1 MISEIDGFE
10 IRTADIFAL
19 LVGSSEKGIHT
30 DRGICTSHV
39 LTDTDCGTEPTSNS
53 TQTGDLL
60 SQVVDGGELHRACC
74 RRCLRARLLVQDKV
88 TLNYGGIDGTLPAT
102 GALDI
107 RRIGDAG
114 IAVAHGGAPG
124 RSPCRVCRSLRV
136 QAVRPKGTSDS
147 TSTKR
152 VAGSTGDWPLGGAM
166 AVGWRNLWMAGPLQ
180 MRCLFSC
187 FWVTA
192 MLTPTPFPINALHH
206 RGERS
211 PRRSLFLAGP
221 LVLPSLHTTAQK
233 LCNIHL
239 HCHPPSGIDRRGTPP
254 VGGAI
259 LLHIPQLPS
268 LFPHTPHPVRPTV
281 LPFHPLSSAHCPLRC
296 PLKTAL
302 AKNRRRGV
310 GAAPRQGNPFRSPR
324 LPTERSSLV
333 VFFPFAF
340 RTHTVLSRYR
350 LIVKKALRYAPP
362 FQSTGTSVG
371 SHSPSTSSAPA
382 KQTPI
387 HHRRVESVAPRLA
400 LRSHIPSSTRQTFV
414 PPPCDDPWSTPFR
427 SF

>member
-1 MISEIDGFE
+1 M
-10 IRTADIFAL
+10 
-19 LVGSSEKGIHT
+19 
-30 DRGICTSHV
+30 
-39 LTDTDCGTEPTSNS
+39 
-53 TQTGDLL
+53 
-60 SQVVDGGELHRACC
+60 
-74 RRCLRARLLVQDKV
+74 
-88 TLNYGGIDGTLPAT
+88 
-102 GALDI
+102 
-107 RRIGDAG
+107 
-114 IAVAHGGAPG
+114 
-124 RSPCRVCRSLRV
+124 
-136 QAVRPKGTSDS
+136 RPKGTSDS

-239 HCHPPSGIDRRGTPP
+239 HRHPPSGIDRRGTPP
-254 VGGAI
+254 VGGGRSSCTS
-259 LLHIPQLPS
+259 HNCHPCSRIPPTPS
-268 LFPHTPHPVRPTV
+268 VPPFYRSTRCPVP
-281 LPFHPLSSAHCPLRC
+281 SAHCPLRY

-310 GAAPRQGNPFRSPR
+310 GAAPRQGNPSRSPR

-340 RTHTVLSRYR
+340 RTHAVLSRYR

-414 PPPCDDPWSTPFR
+414 PPLATTLGLPLSDPSRPLPFSR
-427 SF
+427 PREPRRRPMATAP

>member
-1 MISEIDGFE
+1 MEFASNTEKSMVYFWIGGVFSGLSVPGFQGLGGSLAERVLISLHVVISEIDGFE
-10 IRTADIFAL
+10 IRTAYIFAL

-30 DRGICTSHV
+30 EIVEYIPAMYLRIRIAAQSPPRIVPKLATCFPRS
-39 LTDTDCGTEPTSNS
+39 S
-53 TQTGDLL
+53 TAG
-60 SQVVDGGELHRACC
+60 SCIVHAAAAVCV
-74 RRCLRARLLVQDKV
+74 LLVQDKV
-88 TLNYGGIDGTLPAT
+88 ALNYGGIDGTLPAT

-221 LVLPSLHTTAQK
+221 LVLPSLHTTVQK

-239 HCHPPSGIDRRGTPP
+239 HRHPPSGIDRRGTPP
-254 VGGAI
+254 VGGGDPLAHSTIAI
-259 LLHIPQLPS
+259 PVPAYLPPRPSHRSTVPPAVQCPLPAVLPAKNCVGQESKTGRRGCSQTGKPVQISSPPDGTKAPSSCFSLLH
-268 LFPHTPHPVRPTV
+268 FAHTPH
-281 LPFHPLSSAHCPLRC
+281 
-296 PLKTAL
+296 
-302 AKNRRRGV
+302 
-310 GAAPRQGNPFRSPR
+310 
-324 LPTERSSLV
+324 
-333 VFFPFAF
+333 
-340 RTHTVLSRYR
+340 
-350 LIVKKALRYAPP
+350 
-362 FQSTGTSVG
+362 SVG
-371 SHSPSTSSAPA
+371 T
-382 KQTPI
+382 
-387 HHRRVESVAPRLA
+387 V
-400 LRSHIPSSTRQTFV
+400 
-414 PPPCDDPWSTPFR
+414 
-427 SF
+427 

>member
-1 MISEIDGFE
+1 MGSEGGVEGKRDCGRAGMEFASNTENSMVYFWIGGVFSGLSVPGFQGLGGSLAERVLISLHIVISEIDGFE
-10 IRTADIFAL
+10 MRTADIFAL

-88 TLNYGGIDGTLPAT
+88 TLNYGGIDGTLPAM

-239 HCHPPSGIDRRGTPP
+239 HRHPPSGIDRRGTPP
-254 VGGAI
+254 VGGGDPLAHPTIAI
-259 LLHIPQLPS
+259 PVPAYLP
-268 LFPHTPHPVRPTV
+268 PRPSHRSTV
-281 LPFHPLSSAHCPLRC
+281 PPAVQCPL
-296 PLKTAL
+296 PAAL
-302 AKNRRRGV
+302 PAALPAKNCVGQESKTGRRGCSQTGKPV
-310 GAAPRQGNPFRSPR
+310 QISSPPDGTKLPRR
-324 LPTERSSLV
+324 V
-333 VFFPFAF
+333 FPFCISHTR
-340 RTHTVLSRYR
+340 RT
-350 LIVKKALRYAPP
+350 
-362 FQSTGTSVG
+362 Q
-371 SHSPSTSSAPA
+371 
-382 KQTPI
+382 
-387 HHRRVESVAPRLA
+387 
-400 LRSHIPSSTRQTFV
+400 
-414 PPPCDDPWSTPFR
+414 
-427 SF
+427 